1 MDLEQA
7 EAAAHAP
14 GKRCKCT
21 HQTAALFW
29 VKWCHDRHLECM
41 TSRQK
46 FSLEEQSRQ
55 ISSDQIWKDKTLDFF
70 EDCHLN
76 KNKKKEQK
84 NQ

>member
-1 MDLEQA
+1 
-7 EAAAHAP
+7 
-14 GKRCKCT
+14 
-21 HQTAALFW
+21 
-29 VKWCHDRHLECM
+29 M

-76 KNKKKEQK
+76 KNKKTEQK